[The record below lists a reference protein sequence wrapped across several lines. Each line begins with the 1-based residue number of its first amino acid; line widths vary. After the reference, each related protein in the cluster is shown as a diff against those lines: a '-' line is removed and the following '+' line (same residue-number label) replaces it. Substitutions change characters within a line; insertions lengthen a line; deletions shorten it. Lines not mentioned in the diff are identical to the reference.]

1 MKIGDKVAFSKWAG
15 IDGIGKI
22 VGASKDGKTIA
33 VKTRFK
39 TVIVNPV
46 IDDIVVIKE
55 KKWHSMTLYKSH

>member
-55 KKWHSMTLYKSH
+55 KK